1 MYYLKCRWDVSWFT
15 KIDTLKRQIKSD
27 NEDYDLIQR
36 RSDMMLN
43 NWREE
48 TAKDEKRLDVLER
61 FGAIL

>member
-1 MYYLKCRWDVSWFT
+1 
-15 KIDTLKRQIKSD
+15 
-27 NEDYDLIQR
+27 LIQR

>member
-1 MYYLKCRWDVSWFT
+1 MNATKEFTEQYYEE
-15 KIDTLKRQIKSD
+15 LKRQIKSY

>member
-1 MYYLKCRWDVSWFT
+1 MRCKLIYKNRYLKET
-15 KIDTLKRQIKSD
+15 NKSY

-48 TAKDEKRLDVLER
+48 TAKDEKHLDVLER